1 MFKNLI
7 PTNKI
12 EIGTF
17 PFHIKTPHRF
27 IVSLGLAVPGCV
39 VARPYSSSLRK
50 GKDDTV
56 GTVGPTD
63 TVGTTNTA
71 STTPTPSITPYSN
84 SKKPNIGWVNLE
96 VPVQSGTLLTHDLLT
111 SEIERFWRKVVSKM
125 EDGKFLI
132 VIFRV
137 KYRQSG
143 EIATIGQLQQLNKS
157 DKKYYI
163 DYITGYFDTMLERY
177 KDREIGSFVF
187 SYGIRDGKAKSRLI
201 AKGLDVPRQRFNH
214 FKIPI
219 TTDPLSYGNLIRY
232 TQFDNTYVVQV
243 SDVSVATI
251 KY

>member
-1 MFKNLI
+1 M
-7 PTNKI
+7 
-12 EIGTF
+12 ERRGRSGEGQVASGSF
-17 PFHIKTPHRF
+17 PFYIKTPYRF

-39 VARPYSSSLRK
+39 VARPYSSSLWR

-56 GTVGPTD
+56 GTTD
-63 TVGTTNTA
+63 TA
-71 STTPTPSITPYSN
+71 STTPTPSSSSYN
-84 SKKPNIGWVNLE
+84 KKPDIGWVNLE
-96 VPVQSGTLLTHDLLT
+96 VPVQTGTLLTHDLLT

-187 SYGIRDGKAKSRLI
+187 SYGIRDGKAKSRPV
-201 AKGLDVPRQRFNH
+201 AVGSDVPRQRFSH
-214 FKIPI
+214 FKLPI